1 MNPTSKE
8 SLQASVLPEL
18 WHALVQRAP
27 VPMVVSYRD
36 LGT

>member
-18 WHALVQRAP
+18 WHALVQRAC
-27 VPMVVSYRD
+27 SD
-36 LGT
+36 G